1 MRKNWVEWV
10 ALALSVV
17 AIAAVAGFLA
27 FDGMTNRGTR
37 AMPSAEL
44 DPGGGYT
51 TELGWVVPATVRND
65 GDAPAERVVLEA
77 SARVN
82 GEQQTSTF
90 EIDFLPAAS
99 EVEVYFGFDA
109 EPEGEVALRVVAFG
123 VP

>member
-10 ALALSVV
+10 ALGVSLV
-17 AIAAVAGFLA
+17 AIAAVVGFLVI
-27 FDGMTNRGTR
+27 DGLTQGASR
-37 AMPSAEL
+37 AMPRAEL
-44 DPGGGYT
+44 DPGGGYA
-51 TELGWVVPATVRND
+51 TELGYVVPATVRND
-65 GDAPAERVVLEA
+65 GDAPAERIVLEA
-77 SARVN
+77 SARVD

-109 EPEGEVALRVVAFG
+109 EPEGEVKVRVVAFG